1 MSKMII
7 NEEKNSLGVIT
18 YSISGKAGRHEFYRF
33 GNYLN
38 IERAGEVAKDL
49 KLYAIGAPLEIKKK
63 KEKK

>member
-18 YSISGKAGRHEFYRF
+18 YSITGKAGRHEFYRY
-33 GNYLN
+33 GNFLSKEKAEE
-38 IERAGEVAKDL
+38 ISKDL

-63 KEKK
+63 KKKK